1 MPGLSTASTN
11 GFLTKNE
18 VETAAENNEGNPTE
32 DRLQYLFPS
41 INFTESL
48 SITAWSFVAT
58 RCNSTNESLPQLQVW
73 RPESP
78 NSGGNLHN
86 QGSGRPE
93 SANFF
98 DRVATVGNS
107 SILQGSGPLY
117 RYVLQTPILVSP
129 GDVLGIYIPPS
140 SALSLRFRDVG
151 STDTYFYGGEV
162 FFRNV
167 ILTSQYVTESRFIPL
182 VAVQFSK

>member
-1 MPGLSTASTN
+1 M
-11 GFLTKNE
+11 
-18 VETAAENNEGNPTE
+18 
-32 DRLQYLFPS
+32 
-41 INFTESL
+41 
-48 SITAWSFVAT
+48 AT

-73 RPESP
+73 REEPFT
-78 NSGGNLHN
+78 
-86 QGSGRPE
+86 
-93 SANFF
+93 NFF
-98 DRVATVGNS
+98 DRVATVGSS

-151 STDTYFYGGEV
+151 NTDTYYYDVEEYSD
-162 FFRNV
+162 NC
-167 ILTSQYVTESRFIPL
+167 ILTDLYETGSRLIPL